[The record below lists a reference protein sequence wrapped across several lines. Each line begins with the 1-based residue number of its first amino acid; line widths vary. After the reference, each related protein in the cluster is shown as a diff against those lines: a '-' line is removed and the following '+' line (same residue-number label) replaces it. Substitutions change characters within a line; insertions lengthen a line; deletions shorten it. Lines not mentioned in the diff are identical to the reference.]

1 MSSSLNPTSDDRKS
15 ITNYKEEVAVEH
27 SSSISNKNH
36 HYSYA
41 NSNNKQE
48 TLQTPST
55 PTNSQTA
62 HLNNTSSNQVVGN
75 VVSRLKSWIKK
86 TPSTIAASP
95 VHLDLTATSNRIM
108 SGGGDRPTSLGS
120 PFSLLTTTTPTVLAS
135 NQISSSMMAASPN
148 TNTNTHHTPNALG
161 YNPPLSIDFVRK
173 IKRPTSVPIAL
184 DYTSN
189 QVFQGS
195 LLEEW
200 LMQTLDEHIHSAAY
214 INQSFNRPV
223 LYDFLYRI
231 FKELLLFQYWN
242 FLTFPM

>member
-1 MSSSLNPTSDDRKS
+1 
-15 ITNYKEEVAVEH
+15 
-27 SSSISNKNH
+27 
-36 HYSYA
+36 
-41 NSNNKQE
+41 
-48 TLQTPST
+48 
-55 PTNSQTA
+55 
-62 HLNNTSSNQVVGN
+62 
-75 VVSRLKSWIKK
+75 
-86 TPSTIAASP
+86 
-95 VHLDLTATSNRIM
+95 M
-108 SGGGDRPTSLGS
+108 SGGGVGDRPTSLGS
-120 PFSLLTTTTPTVLAS
+120 QFSLLTTTTPTVLAS

-148 TNTNTHHTPNALG
+148 TNIHHTPNALG

-223 LYDFLYRI
+223 
-231 FKELLLFQYWN
+231 
-242 FLTFPM
+242 

>member
-1 MSSSLNPTSDDRKS
+1 
-15 ITNYKEEVAVEH
+15 
-27 SSSISNKNH
+27 
-36 HYSYA
+36 
-41 NSNNKQE
+41 
-48 TLQTPST
+48 
-55 PTNSQTA
+55 
-62 HLNNTSSNQVVGN
+62 
-75 VVSRLKSWIKK
+75 
-86 TPSTIAASP
+86 
-95 VHLDLTATSNRIM
+95 M

-120 PFSLLTTTTPTVLAS
+120 QFSLLTTTTPTVLAS
-135 NQISSSMMAASPN
+135 NQISSSMMAASP
-148 TNTNTHHTPNALG
+148 NTNTHHTPNALG

-223 LYDFLYRI
+223 LYDFLIDIEYL
-231 FKELLLFQYWN
+231 KNY
-242 FLTFPM
+242 